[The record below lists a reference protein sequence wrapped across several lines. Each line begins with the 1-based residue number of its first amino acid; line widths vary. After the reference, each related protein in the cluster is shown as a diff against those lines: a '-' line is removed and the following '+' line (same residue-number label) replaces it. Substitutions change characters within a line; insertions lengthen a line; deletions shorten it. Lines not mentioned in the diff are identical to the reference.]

1 MKNLLTLCCFSLL
14 ISFSYILNAQDRA
27 SVSNEVS
34 INYKKRSPIY
44 DFSEA
49 LLNNTDTIPDFDTK
63 PNKLMITGT
72 IYESDGK
79 TPAKD
84 VMLYIC
90 QSDENGNYEM
100 KRDENR
106 KRYVYHRGWIKT
118 DADGKYTFYTFMPGK
133 FFNKEL
139 KQIKRIIKA
148 PGQPEQE
155 LNAFFFNDD
164 PLLPYLTLAC
174 RAKAVPSMLRI
185 EKKGDM
191 FMATKD
197 IKLQSENISDVQ

>member
-1 MKNLLTLCCFSLL
+1 MKNLLTLCCLAFL
-14 ISFSYILNAQDRA
+14 ISFSPKLKAQERT
-27 SVSNEVS
+27 SVSNETS

-44 DFSEA
+44 DFTEVV
-49 LLNNTDTIPDFDTK
+49 LNNTDTIPDFNTK

-90 QSDENGNYEM
+90 QSDENGNYDM

-106 KRYVYHRGWIKT
+106 KRYVHHRGWIKT
-118 DADGKYTFYTFMPGK
+118 GADGKYTFYTFMPGK
-133 FFNKEL
+133 YFYGEL
-139 KQIKRIIKA
+139 KQIQRVIKA

-164 PLLPYLTLAC
+164 PLLPDLTLAC
-174 RAKAVPSMLRI
+174 RAKAVPSMLRL
-185 EKKGDM
+185 EKKGDLLV
-191 FMATKD
+191 ATKD
-197 IKLQSENISDVQ
+197 IKLVDKNIPEVQ